1 MMEVHTANNN
11 IMKAREMGKTR
22 SLYNKDLH
30 LFIIGKW
37 QMQRLKKMALIDQ
50 FIGSRKS
57 LDKRMVQ

>member
-1 MMEVHTANNN
+1 MEVHTANNN
-11 IMKAREMGKTR
+11 IMKAREMGKTQ